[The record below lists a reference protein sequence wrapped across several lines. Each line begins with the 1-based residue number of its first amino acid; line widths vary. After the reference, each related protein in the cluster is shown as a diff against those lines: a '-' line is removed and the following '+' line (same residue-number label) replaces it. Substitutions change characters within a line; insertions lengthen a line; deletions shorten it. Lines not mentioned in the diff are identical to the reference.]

1 MNEHWVNLLKKF
13 SSDERLTSVHIAL
26 MTAIIYLGLHQK
38 KKKKIFV
45 SRSRLMKYSHIKTH
59 PTYHK
64 YFKEL
69 QEFGYFKYTP
79 SYHPGVKSYVMI
91 K

>member
-1 MNEHWVNLLKKF
+1 MNEHWINLIEKF
-13 SSDERLTSVHIAL
+13 SSDERLTTIHTAL
-26 MTAIIYLGLHQK
+26 LTAIMYLGLAQR
-38 KKKKIFV
+38 KKKKILV
-45 SRSRLMKYSHIKTH
+45 SRSRLMRYSHVKTI